1 VSGLRERGFV
11 KRVICM
17 WEFGATSTCV
27 VVEQAKDKEPRM
39 KATIRGLE
47 LREMKKRMVAAEPKA
62 EEKDESKEDNR
73 E

>member
-1 VSGLRERGFV
+1 
-11 KRVICM
+11 
-17 WEFGATSTCV
+17 
-27 VVEQAKDKEPRM
+27 M

-62 EEKDESKEDNR
+62 EEKDESEEDKH